1 MATPL
6 KKPRERDVER
16 HLVRRA
22 VELGGQ
28 TWKWSSPAVRGVP
41 DRIVTLRGRTLAVEC
56 KAPGHKPTAVQERQH
71 ALLRRHGWRVEV
83 VDSIEAVEALLRA
96 L

>member
-1 MATPL
+1 MVARA

-16 HLVRRA
+16 HLVRRV

-28 TWKWSSPAVRGVP
+28 SWKWSSPAVRGVP
-41 DRIVTLRGRTLAVEC
+41 DRIVVLNGRTVGVEC
-56 KAPGHKPTAVQERQH
+56 KAPGHRPTVVQERQH